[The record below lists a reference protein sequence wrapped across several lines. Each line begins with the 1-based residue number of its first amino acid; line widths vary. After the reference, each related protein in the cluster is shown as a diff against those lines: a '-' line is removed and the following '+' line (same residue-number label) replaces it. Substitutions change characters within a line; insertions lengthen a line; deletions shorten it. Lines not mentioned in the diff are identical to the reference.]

1 MVRLYNFFNYLIVI
15 LKKIYIFAEKYN
27 TITMKNLSTSITIV
41 IFALAM
47 ILTSCSKDSTSSS
60 NNGGG
65 GGGTVVGTHL
75 TRITDISSQY
85 SNDNVLYSTDIV
97 EHRFRWTGNLVTQW
111 DCYYNGG
118 LDTHATI
125 SYNNSGKMTRANITK
140 STKGQENIIL
150 IFNYTG
156 QFITSID
163 YSDINNN
170 VVETATIT
178 YNGGK
183 MSSLSSG
190 YITFNFSWADDDISR
205 LEVVDEGYDI
215 YVYDTKLNPL
225 DKQVALLMAV
235 FDEDFDILSKHN
247 VKHKQWV
254 SNYGGTHSTDY
265 TYIYDSSNTYPVSRT
280 YSKEYS
286 WGYESGET
294 DYEYGE

>member
-1 MVRLYNFFNYLIVI
+1 M
-15 LKKIYIFAEKYN
+15 KK
-27 TITMKNLSTSITIV
+27 LSTTITIV

-47 ILTSCSKDSTSSS
+47 TFTNCSKDSNSSS

-65 GGGTVVGTHL
+65 GGGTSVGTHL
-75 TRITDISSQY
+75 TRITDICNNY
-85 SNDNVLYSTDIV
+85 SNDNVLYGTDIE

-111 DCYYNGG
+111 DYYYNGE
-118 LDTHATI
+118 LSTRATI
-125 SYNNSGKMTRANITK
+125 SYNNSGKMTRANIIDYDE
-140 STKGQENIIL
+140 GDNDNITL

-156 QFITSID
+156 QNITSID

-205 LEVVDEGYDI
+205 YEVVDEGYDI

-265 TYIYDSSNTYPVSRT
+265 TYTYDSTNTYPVSRT

-294 DYEYGE
+294 DYEYED

>member
-1 MVRLYNFFNYLIVI
+1 MQRKL
-15 LKKIYIFAEKYN
+15 N
-27 TITMKNLSTSITIV
+27 TIIMKKLSTLITIV
-41 IFALAM
+41 IFAFAM
-47 ILTSCSKDSTSSS
+47 TMTSCSKDSNSSS

-65 GGGTVVGTHL
+65 GGGTTVGTHL

-265 TYIYDSSNTYPVSRT
+265 TYTYDSTNTYPVSRT
-280 YSKEYS
+280 YTKEYS

-294 DYEYGE
+294 DYEYED